1 VPVPTHRVGCKT
13 LLWATTCPDCSDRV
27 WFFSCT
33 CGSKVFFDQPG
44 GHWPRHDE
52 RCIPYLVRLLQSE
65 GQSVGAIRNRVL
77 SAAAE
82 RRTTVPEE
90 ISRLL
95 QEKEFAE
102 TRRETVVVV
111 TPHDDEHVLE
121 GRIIATNLQVNFLRR
136 LKLEDNAV
144 GRAFAGPLLQQLY
157 VELRIRE
164 AADPFSGI
172 SIELECFLKRKTFDK
187 LRLHD
192 GCSVAVVVSPRP
204 FPNGKSIWIATRIE
218 RL

>member
-1 VPVPTHRVGCKT
+1 MPVPTHRVGCRT
-13 LLWATTCPDCSDRV
+13 LLWTTTCP
-27 WFFSCT
+27 T
-33 CGSKVFFDQPG
+33 APIACGSSPVRAARKSFSTSLAVTG
-44 GHWPRHDE
+44 PRHDE

-111 TPHDDEHVLE
+111 TPHEDEHVLE
-121 GRIIATNLQVNFLRR
+121 GRIITTNLQVNFLRR
-136 LKLEDNAV
+136 LKFEDNAV
-144 GRAFAGPLLQQLY
+144 GRAFAGPLLQEPY

-164 AADPFSGI
+164 AADPVSGI
-172 SIELECFLKRKTFDK
+172 SVELECFLKRKMFDK